1 MANEDPQQ
9 RDRARTPRRKPA
21 ATVATPAAAA
31 PPASAATGT
40 SDAAIFREAMRDV
53 RPLEASVDARIDPDR
68 PKRPRARP
76 RHERAARELPPPPI
90 VDAANPPER
99 LAFRR
104 AGVRDGEMR
113 RLRRATAAI
122 EDEIDLH
129 GLTQAHAYR
138 LLCDF
143 LEDSRARGLRRVR
156 VIHGKGLRSGARGA
170 VLKAAVDA
178 WLRERSDVLAFSSAR
193 PVDGGGGALYVLL
206 RA

>member
-1 MANEDPQQ
+1 MADEEHD
-9 RDRARTPRRKPA
+9 DTAMFRA
-21 ATVATPAAAA
+21 
-31 PPASAATGT
+31 
-40 SDAAIFREAMRDV
+40 AMRGV
-53 RPLEASVDARIDPDR
+53 RPLAARVDARVDPDR
-68 PKRPRARP
+68 PKRPSARARQ
-76 RHERAARELPPPPI
+76 RLEAARQQAAQHPTQPPAPP
-90 VDAANPPER
+90 VVEAARAPER

-113 RLRRATAAI
+113 RLRRATSAI
-122 EDEIDLH
+122 EDEVDLH

-138 LLCDF
+138 LLCGF

-178 WLRERSDVLAFSSAR
+178 WLRERPDVLAFSSAR
-193 PVDGGGGALYVLL
+193 PADGGGGALYVLL